1 MKYLALEIIP
11 SFLQFF
17 YVFST
22 MFLNCNLS
30 LYFISTTWYL
40 ACFKI
45 ITGAIECKYQVND
58 SHEKNNKSNLKKFDE
73 SNRTYQ
79 NNTQRWNDQS
89 NLSNN
94 PISLLMVCFLKKM
107 KRHLLEMMDG
117 LDLRIALL
125 KRYQHLHQHHP
136 HKSCLITSINSA
148 N

>member
-1 MKYLALEIIP
+1 MP
-11 SFLQFF
+11 
-17 YVFST
+17 
-22 MFLNCNLS
+22 CN
-30 LYFISTTWYL
+30 
-40 ACFKI
+40 
-45 ITGAIECKYQVND
+45 QVND

-148 N
+148 NWNVSHKSEVIYLLIDWLDIYMAFPLIRGS

>member
-1 MKYLALEIIP
+1 MRKK
-11 SFLQFF
+11 FH
-17 YVFST
+17 
-22 MFLNCNLS
+22 
-30 LYFISTTWYL
+30 
-40 ACFKI
+40 
-45 ITGAIECKYQVND
+45 D
-58 SHEKNNKSNLKKFDE
+58 SHEKNNKNNLKKFDE

-117 LDLRIALL
+117 LDLWIALL

-136 HKSCLITSINSA
+136 HKFCLITSINSA
-148 N
+148 NWNVSHKSEVIYLLIDWLDIYMAFPLIRGS

>member
-1 MKYLALEIIP
+1 MRKK
-11 SFLQFF
+11 FH
-17 YVFST
+17 
-22 MFLNCNLS
+22 
-30 LYFISTTWYL
+30 
-40 ACFKI
+40 
-45 ITGAIECKYQVND
+45 D

-117 LDLRIALL
+117 LDLWIALL

-148 N
+148 NWNVSHKSEVIYLLIDWLDIYMGFPLIRGSW